1 MLSRLAAV
9 LVVGLALIAL
19 ACSSGGSEP
28 GTGDGPAAGEDLTRT
43 SETDGITVEAR
54 WLTEAELTDLDADL
68 SQYPLDAFVLLE
80 LKLDAH
86 SGDLNEIDLQDG
98 AMLRQGQAEEP
109 PEAWMSESDDSHHR
123 EGILVFP
130 RQLETGPVQLVLRIG
145 EEEVVLLWEAAPAA

>member
-1 MLSRLAAV
+1 MLSRAAAALV
-9 LVVGLALIAL
+9 LGLTLVAL
-19 ACSSGGSEP
+19 ACSSGGEP
-28 GTGDGPAAGEDLTRT
+28 RAAGTPSQDSTQT
-43 SETDGITVEAR
+43 SEAGGITVEAR

-123 EGILVFP
+123 EGVLVFP
-130 RQLETGPVQLVLRIG
+130 KSLGTGPVQLVLQIG
-145 EEEVVLLWEAAPAA
+145 EEEVVLLWEAAPAV